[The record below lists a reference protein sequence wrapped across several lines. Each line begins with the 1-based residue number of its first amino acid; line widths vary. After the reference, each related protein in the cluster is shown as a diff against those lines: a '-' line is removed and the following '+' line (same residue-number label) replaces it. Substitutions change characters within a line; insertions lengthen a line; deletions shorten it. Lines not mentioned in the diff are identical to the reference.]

1 MDTVLYWNSV
11 LLEVSRRDFTSGMPN
26 GQQAGPIGTSRAMA
40 IVHLAIHD
48 TVAYST
54 SGGANAA
61 YLAKKGTAP
70 PVIPSPASAVQMD
83 DRVGG
88 AAVAALKAMYPAYAK
103 FINDSVPSPPPVAA
117 DVAFGAEVAAKIL
130 QLRTN
135 DGSENDIFGGQIP
148 NPGYGVHRSDPYQPG
163 QENLGPT
170 WGNVKR
176 FTGTAHQPLDPFPG
190 HGQPSFLSDPDY
202 KDDFEEVRD
211 FGALARNKRTAE
223 QERIGVYWG
232 YDGGRGIG
240 VPPRLYLQI
249 AREVI
254 KNRVLSTQ
262 QLAELFAML
271 TVAMADAGI
280 DSWHYKYLFDLWRPV
295 VGVRNELPP
304 GARDVFWAPYGIP
317 QPNTVGRR
325 TWTPPFPAY
334 PSGHAT
340 FGAALFQVLR
350 RALRTTSSPI
360 KLDDVLKVESG
371 KLNPIAREAFSF
383 VSDELDGFAG
393 DPDGSSRT
401 RVSQSFKTFAQA
413 IWENSISR
421 VYLGV
426 HWRFDGVPRVA
437 GQNIGGVPLG
447 LAVGV
452 EAYNLFNT
460 APSLSGTQP

>member
-26 GQQAGPIGTSRAMA
+26 GQQAGPIGPSRAMA

-54 SGGANAA
+54 SGGTDAA
-61 YLAKKGTAP
+61 YLAKKGVTP
-70 PVIPSPASAVQMD
+70 PVTPSIANPIQMD

-103 FINDSVPSPPPVAA
+103 FIDDSVPSPPPVLA
-117 DVAFGAEVAAKIL
+117 DVLFGAKVAAKIL

-135 DGSENDIFGGQIP
+135 DGSQQDIFGPQVP

-163 QENLGPT
+163 QENLGPL
-170 WGNVKR
+170 WGTVKR

-190 HGQPSFLSDPDY
+190 HGQTNFLANPDY

-211 FGALARNKRTAE
+211 SGAIARNKRTAE
-223 QERIGVYWG
+223 EERIGVYWG

-254 KNRVLSTQ
+254 KNRMLTTQ

-280 DSWHYKYLFDLWRPV
+280 DAWKYKYLFNLWRPV
-295 VGVRNELPP
+295 VVT
-304 GARDVFWAPYGIP
+304 YS
-317 QPNTVGRR
+317 GRR
-325 TWTPPFPAY
+325 TAFP
-334 PSGHAT
+334 
-340 FGAALFQVLR
+340 
-350 RALRTTSSPI
+350 
-360 KLDDVLKVESG
+360 
-371 KLNPIAREAFSF
+371 
-383 VSDELDGFAG
+383 
-393 DPDGSSRT
+393 SRT
-401 RVSQSFKTFAQA
+401 RSAGGPGRRPSRPILPATRPLAQPYSRFSAARSGRPTPRSRSTMCSPREGASSVRSLPKHSHSSLMSSMALPA
-413 IWENSISR
+413 IRTVRAARGSTSRSRRSRRRSGRIRSAASISACT
-421 VYLGV
+421 G
-426 HWRFDGVPRVA
+426 A
-437 GQNIGGVPLG
+437 S
-447 LAVGV
+447 
-452 EAYNLFNT
+452 T
-460 APSLSGTQP
+460 AFRACRRRISAASHSALRSA

>member
-48 TVAYST
+48 SVAYST
-54 SGGANAA
+54 SGGTNAA
-61 YLAKKGTAP
+61 YLAKKGITP
-70 PVIPSPASAVQMD
+70 PVTPSIATIPQMD

-88 AAVAALKAMYPAYAK
+88 AAVAALKAMYPAYSK
-103 FINDSVPSPPPVAA
+103 FIDDSVPSPPPVAA
-117 DVAFGAEVAAKIL
+117 DVTFGAKVAARIL

-135 DGSENDIFGGQIP
+135 DGSEKDIFGGQIP

-170 WGNVKR
+170 WGQVNR
-176 FTGTAHQPLDPFPG
+176 FSGTPHQPLDPFPG
-190 HGQPSFLSDPDY
+190 NGQPNFLSNPDY
-202 KDDFEEVRD
+202 KDDFEEARD
-211 FGALARNKRTAE
+211 TGALARNKRTAE

-254 KNRVLSTQ
+254 KSRNLSTQ

-280 DSWHYKYLFDLWRPV
+280 DCWHYKYVFDLWRPV

-317 QPNTVGRR
+317 GRAPDLDAAFPVLSFRPRDLRSGPIPGPPPRPQDDQRPDHDRRCAQRGKWRTQPNRCR
-325 TWTPPFPAY
+325 
-334 PSGHAT
+334 S
-340 FGAALFQVLR
+340 
-350 RALRTTSSPI
+350 I
-360 KLDDVLKVESG
+360 
-371 KLNPIAREAFSF
+371 F
-383 VSDELDGFAG
+383 V
-393 DPDGSSRT
+393 R
-401 RVSQSFKTFAQA
+401 
-413 IWENSISR
+413 
-421 VYLGV
+421 LG
-426 HWRFDGVPRVA
+426 
-437 GQNIGGVPLG
+437 
-447 LAVGV
+447 
-452 EAYNLFNT
+452 
-460 APSLSGTQP
+460 

>member
-54 SGGANAA
+54 NGGTKAA
-61 YLAKKGTAP
+61 YLDKKGIAP
-70 PVIPSPASAVQMD
+70 PVTPTAATSRAEMD

-88 AAVAALKAMYPAYAK
+88 AAVAALKAMYPAYEK
-103 FINDSVPSPPPVAA
+103 FIDDSVPSPPPVTA
-117 DVAFGAEVAAKIL
+117 DVTFGATVAAAIL
-130 QLRTN
+130 LLRTN
-135 DGSENDIFGGQIP
+135 DGSEKDVFGGQMP
-148 NPGYGVHRSDPYQPG
+148 PGYGLHRSDPYQPG
-163 QENLGPT
+163 QQNLGPK
-170 WGNVKR
+170 WGDVKR
-176 FTGTAHQPLDPFPG
+176 FTGASHKPLKAFPG
-190 HGQPSFLSDPDY
+190 HGLPNFLSNSDY
-202 KDDFEEVRD
+202 RDDFEEVRD

-232 YDGGRGIG
+232 YDGGRSIG
-240 VPPRLYLQI
+240 VPPRLYLQV
-249 AREVI
+249 ARQVI
-254 KNRVLSTQ
+254 KNRTLGTQ
-262 QLAELFAML
+262 QLAELFAMV

-280 DSWHYKYLFDLWRPV
+280 DSWEYKYRFNLWRPV
-295 VGVRNELPP
+295 VGVRNEVPP

-350 RALRTTSSPI
+350 RALRTTNDPI
-360 KLDDVLKVESG
+360 TIDDVLKVETG
-371 KLNPIAREAFSF
+371 KLDPIAAEAFSF

-393 DPDGSSRT
+393 DPDGSNRT
-401 RVSQSFKTFAQA
+401 FVNQPFKTFAQA

-437 GQNIGGVPLG
+437 GQNVGGVPLG

-452 EAYNLFNT
+452 EAYNFFNKAT
-460 APSLSGTQP
+460 SLSGTQP